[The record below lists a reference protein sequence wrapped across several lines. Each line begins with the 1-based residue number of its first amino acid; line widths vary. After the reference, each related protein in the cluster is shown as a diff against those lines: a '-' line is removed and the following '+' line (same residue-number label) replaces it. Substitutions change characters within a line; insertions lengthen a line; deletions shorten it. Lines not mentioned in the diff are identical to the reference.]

1 MATILDTLKKG
12 TEYLQKHGV
21 DEARLSMEHLIAHV
35 LGVGRMQIYLDFDRF
50 LEDSHLEVLRGLTK
64 RRSRGEPLQH
74 LLGKIEFCG
83 LEFATD
89 ARALIPRP
97 ETEELVMML
106 LAREWPEKFSVLD
119 LGCGSGVIGLSLA
132 HHWKEK
138 QVHMTLADISQ
149 EALQLAK
156 ENAAQLCLASVNH
169 QWVLSD
175 LCAEVEGHFDLIVAN
190 LPYVPEGEKTTVSRE
205 VSHDPDLA
213 LYGGANGTEVIEK
226 FLSQVCDFLQSGG
239 LLALEFG
246 IGQAEKLRSRA
257 QEVGLGDVSIHPDLN
272 GIDRYLFATKTA

>member
-35 LGVGRMQIYLDFDRF
+35 LGVGRMQIYLDFDRP
-50 LEDSHLEVLRGLTK
+50 LDESHLEILRDLTK

-74 LLGKIEFCG
+74 LLGKVEFCG

-106 LAREWPEKFSVLD
+106 LARVWPAEFSVLD

-132 HHWKEK
+132 HHWQDK
-138 QVHMTLADISQ
+138 QVHITLADISTD
-149 EALQLAK
+149 ALLLAR
-156 ENAAQLCLASVNH
+156 ENMERLGLASANLRWL
-169 QWVLSD
+169 QSD
-175 LCAEVEGHFDLIVAN
+175 LCAGVEGRFDLIVAN
-190 LPYVPEGEKTTVSRE
+190 LPYVPDAEKAMVSRE
-205 VSHDPDLA
+205 VAHDPALA
-213 LYGGANGTEVIEK
+213 LYGGSIGTEVIERL
-226 FLSQVCDFLQSGG
+226 LSQSCDFLQTGG

-246 IGQAEKLRSRA
+246 IGQAERLRKLA
-257 QEVGLGDVSIHPDLN
+257 QDAGLSDVSVHADLS
-272 GIDRYLFATKTA
+272 GVERYLFATKTA

>member
-12 TEYLQKHGV
+12 TEYLQKHSV

-35 LGVGRMQIYLDFDRF
+35 LGVGRMQIYLDFDRP
-50 LEDSHLEVLRGLTK
+50 LEESHLEVLRDLTK

-74 LLGKIEFCG
+74 LLGKVEFCG

-106 LAREWPEKFSVLD
+106 LAREWPAEFSVLD

-132 HHWKEK
+132 HHWQEK
-138 QVHMTLADISQ
+138 QVRITLADISPD
-149 EALQLAK
+149 ALSLAQ
-156 ENAAQLCLASVNH
+156 ENAARLGLASANH
-169 QWVLSD
+169 RWLQSD
-175 LCAEVEGHFDLIVAN
+175 LCAEVGERFDLIVAN
-190 LPYVPEGEKTTVSRE
+190 LPYVPDGEKAIVSRE
-205 VSHDPDLA
+205 VAHDPDLA
-213 LYGGANGTEVIEK
+213 LYGGSNGTEVIERLL
-226 FLSQVCDFLQSGG
+226 FQACEFLQNDG

-246 IGQAEKLRSRA
+246 IGQAERLRTLA
-257 QEVGLGDVSIHPDLN
+257 QDVGLVDVSIQADLN
-272 GIDRYLFATKTA
+272 GIDRYLFATKAA